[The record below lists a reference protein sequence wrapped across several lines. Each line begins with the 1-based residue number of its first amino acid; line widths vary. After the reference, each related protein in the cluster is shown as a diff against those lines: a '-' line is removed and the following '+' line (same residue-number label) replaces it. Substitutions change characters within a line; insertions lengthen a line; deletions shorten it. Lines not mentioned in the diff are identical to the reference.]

1 MIWTWGRSQ
10 HRRIDGWIFWSSML
24 FYWTICSQK
33 GKCWKNPHI
42 LRYGEVILAYT
53 WFNLNFTDQ
62 SSLFCGLSDMYCTS
76 ALAIEEGNAF
86 ESQNGVTVVQTSKVK
101 WGGHCIRDFG
111 HVPVLLKT
119 WVFWTVLQT
128 RTKPQVGVALSHM
141 GLLLVFCLMV
151 IIFPCC
157 AC

>member
-53 WFNLNFTDQ
+53 WFNLNLTDQ
-62 SSLFCGLSDMYCTS
+62 SSLFCGLSEMHCTY
-76 ALAIEEGNAF
+76 ALAIKEGNAF
-86 ESQNGVTVVQTSKVK
+86 ESQNGVAVVRTSKVK
-101 WGGHCIRDFG
+101 LGGRCMCDFG
-111 HVPVLLKT
+111 HFLVLRKT
-119 WVFWTVLQT
+119 WVFWNCTARQDSNHRRVWCDLWT
-128 RTKPQVGVALSHM
+128 RLP
-141 GLLLVFCLMV
+141 LVFCLTV
-151 IIFPCC
+151 TISPV
-157 AC
+157 